1 MTFWASIWPLTALCK
16 DIVASLWGCDLSFSV
31 LCSGRLGSCVYVS
44 QFESLLTLLFWNRLY
59 INGSL
64 IHNRSAVP
72 FLSRCIHVLLRQS
85 SLSSDLSMFTSG
97 CLEQRGRCFAFER
110 LERSNNTLTDAS
122 GIWVTWQSKE
132 KDHVSHEVYNQ
143 PNVYFR
149 SPWFSVIWCQ
159 LSNRTN
165 IFSDF
170 LICCSELLRHSCES
184 S

>member
-44 QFESLLTLLFWNRLY
+44 QSESLLIGY
-59 INGSL
+59 IL
-64 IHNRSAVP
+64 TEAWFIIDQQC
-72 FLSRCIHVLLRQS
+72 LSYHAAFMC
-85 SLSSDLSMFTSG
+85 SSDSLRYLLTSACSHQDVWSNVDDVLHLSAQSVQTTRWQM
-97 CLEQRGRCFAFER
+97 LLVYEWHGRA
-110 LERSNNTLTDAS
+110 
-122 GIWVTWQSKE
+122 KE
-132 KDHVSHEVYNQ
+132 TDHVSHEVYNQ